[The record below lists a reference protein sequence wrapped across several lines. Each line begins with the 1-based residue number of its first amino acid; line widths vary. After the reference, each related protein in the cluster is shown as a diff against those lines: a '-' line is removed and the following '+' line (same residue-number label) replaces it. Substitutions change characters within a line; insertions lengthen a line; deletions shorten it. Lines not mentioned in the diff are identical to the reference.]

1 MPEAIYIVD
10 EAGCITA
17 AVKRKSQTMS
27 GVMGWDGAA
36 CRVIYEKAFPGIKA
50 TIGMFYDDAFLSKP
64 VGPNARVP
72 WLNGSIAL
80 IGEVS
85 YIDAAGELEEQ
96 AVDTRKMLSEAAVV
110 ALLELVSVPGACLF
124 DRTKDIPI
132 DVDYLL
138 AVTGARSS
146 S

>member
-10 EAGCITA
+10 EAGCITT
-17 AVKRKSQTMS
+17 AVKRKSYTMS
-27 GVMGWDGAA
+27 RIMGWDGASA
-36 CRVIYEKAFPGIKA
+36 RVIYEKDFPGIKA
-50 TIGMFYDDAFLSKP
+50 TIAMFYDDAFLSKP
-64 VGPNARVP
+64 VGPNQRVP

-80 IGEVS
+80 IGEVT
-85 YIDAAGELEEQ
+85 YISAAGEFEEQ

-124 DRTKDIPI
+124 ERTKDIPI

-138 AVTGARSS
+138 ALTGAGSS